1 MLNQASTLKN
11 EQGTAIVMGLVVMLI
26 LTVVGITAV
35 NTSTVELQIVR
46 NEGIY
51 KEDLYLAEGAA
62 HEAIQTI
69 WGIARTDPY
78 ILLDRTRDW
87 LSVKPGDVEMVDMGY
102 AYIENGDNNVIGE
115 ASPIGAQTSFSAV
128 DTGVARP
135 GSLEMTGTNIHEW
148 AVYGQ
153 SNKNNGRVLIQIGY
167 RERY

>member
-1 MLNQASTLKN
+1 MLTHASALKN
-11 EQGTAIVMGLVVMLI
+11 EEGTAIVMGLVVMLI

-69 WGIARTDPY
+69 WSIARTDPY
-78 ILLDRTRDW
+78 ILLDKTRNW
-87 LSVKPGDVEMVDMGY
+87 LSAKPVDVEMADMGY
-102 AYIENGDNNVIGE
+102 AYIDNPDNNVMGE
-115 ASPIGAQTSFSAV
+115 ASPTGAQTSFSAV
-128 DTGVARP
+128 DIGVARP

>member
-1 MLNQASTLKN
+1 MLIHAPTLKN
-11 EQGTAIVMGLVVMLI
+11 ERGTAIVMGLVVMLI

-78 ILLDRTRDW
+78 DLLDRT
-87 LSVKPGDVEMVDMGY
+87 PGWPSAKDLDVELADVGY
-102 AYIENGDNNVIGE
+102 AYIDDPENNVIGQ

-128 DTGVARP
+128 DIGIARP
-135 GSLEMTGTNIHEW
+135 GSLEMTGTNIHEF

>member
-1 MLNQASTLKN
+1 MLINAPTLKN

-69 WGIARTDPY
+69 WGIARTNPY
-78 ILLDRTRDW
+78 ILLDRRREW
-87 LSVKPGDVEMVDMGY
+87 LSAVIEDVDDADMASVY
-102 AYIENGDNNVIGE
+102 SYIPNFEVNSMDADIG
-115 ASPIGAQTSFSAV
+115 PQTNFSAV
-128 DTGVARP
+128 DIGVARP

-148 AVYGQ
+148 SVYGQ
-153 SNKNNGRVLIQIGY
+153 SSKNNGRVLIQIGY